1 MPLQYL
7 PITEAQ
13 TDDVV
18 RYFNPNNRSTGFIN
32 ESLYITREPYISD
45 GYPRHPAGPGTI
57 RVKFDTNR
65 RQNGWA
71 EGYFK
76 LVRTKPGNQAK
87 VGDLC
92 IMIQDHPNRECGP
105 KCNTVFRV
113 TEIRNDLI
121 ISDIPAPIGHPTW
134 ALPTHLFKVLVQHPQ
149 RISKTKPLKEY

>member
-18 RYFNPNNRSTGFIN
+18 QFCKPSPSHGFIDTH
-32 ESLYITREPYISD
+32 LYVTREPYIAN
-45 GYPRHPAGPGTI
+45 GYRTHSAGPGHI
-57 RVKFDTNR
+57 KIKFDADR
-65 RQNGWA
+65 DPNGWA

-87 VGDLC
+87 VGDVC
-92 IMIQDHPNRECGP
+92 IMIQDHPNRDYGP
-105 KCNTVFRV
+105 KCNTVFKV
-113 TEIRNDLI
+113 TEIRGTLI

-134 ALPTHLFKVLVQHPQ
+134 ALPTHLFKVLVQHHQ

>member
-18 RYFNPNNRSTGFIN
+18 QFYKSTPSSGFTN
-32 ESLYITREPYISD
+32 THLYVTREPYISD
-45 GYPRHPAGPGTI
+45 GYSTHHAGPGTI

-76 LVRTKPGNQAK
+76 LVKTKPGNQAK
-87 VGDLC
+87 VGDVC
-92 IMIQDHPNRECGP
+92 IMIQDHINRDNGP
-105 KCNTVFRV
+105 KCNTIFKV
-113 TEIRNDLI
+113 TEIRGDFV
-121 ISDIPAPIGHPTW
+121 ISNIPATIGYSTW
-134 ALPTHLFKVLVQHPQ
+134 ALPTYLFKVLVQHPQ
-149 RISKTKPLKEY
+149 HISKTKPLLKA